1 MYNSEPP
8 AGVLPCREAKASIPR
23 QLVTSNW
30 SLRNSQEAVSISANW
45 NKDAAANTS
54 STLSRVIVIDPRG
67 AGKQPQ
73 RLNETW
79 LEQAK
84 QNQRI
89 GWCQF
94 LTQVNVIE
102 DHAHG
107 VGGYVIKGDAKV
119 VRLA

>member
-1 MYNSEPP
+1 M
-8 AGVLPCREAKASIPR
+8 
-23 QLVTSNW
+23 
-30 SLRNSQEAVSISANW
+30 
-45 NKDAAANTS
+45 
-54 STLSRVIVIDPRG
+54 IVIDPRG